1 MDSQKL
7 GKPLAILLVCIT
19 VPLIVYAC
27 SARGGGASSFAGG
40 AGPGRGGGGSSAG
53 VGSRP
58 SGGGGGGAG
67 SAAAT
72 AVPAGDCSTLPDFL
86 EGTQRCGDR

>member
-1 MDSQKL
+1 MESQKL

-27 SARGGGASSFAGG
+27 SARGGGTSAFAGG
-40 AGPGRGGGGSSAG
+40 GSPGRGGGGSSAG
-53 VGSRP
+53 VGPRP

-67 SAAAT
+67 SPAP
-72 AVPAGDCSTLPDFL
+72 AVPTGDCSTLPDFL